1 MDIYKC
7 PFLILKKKF
16 VKMIFFVNF
25 EELSY
30 FNLIHIL
37 FVIIHVLFCPI
48 FVHFCPIFLANFPEI
63 SGFSRIFPSFSK
75 FFRIFPSFSYAVR
88 QFITFLTETMCVN
101 VLCTYLVKK
110 NNGIFR
116 IFLFQDS
123 FLKMEFGHL

>member
-1 MDIYKC
+1 MSIFD
-7 PFLILKKKF
+7 FKKK
-16 VKMIFFVNF
+16 VCKNDIFWVFF

-88 QFITFLTETMCVN
+88 RFITFLTETMCVN